1 MVHLTLLIV
10 APEGILCC
18 FRAGK
23 PVCIINEVQLIFF
36 KKKKA
41 NAPKSNKN
49 PYNEFIYIYIYI
61 FPPSHTVILKHF
73 VLVDIQRH
81 FLERK

>member
-1 MVHLTLLIV
+1 MVHLTFLAV

-36 KKKKA
+36 QKKKKKA
-41 NAPKSNKN
+41 NTPKPNKN
-49 PYNEFIYIYIYI
+49 PYNEN
-61 FPPSHTVILKHF
+61 K
-73 VLVDIQRH
+73 
-81 FLERK
+81 